1 MNRTLFIQAVTR
13 FLAGLFMVAV
23 LLFIPAGTWDYPQ
36 GWLLMMILFVPMF
49 IAGLVMMKKD
59 PDLLKK
65 RLSVKEKE
73 SEQRLVIISSGIM
86 FFAAF
91 IAAGLSFRYGL
102 MMLPPPISVIAALIF
117 LAAYA
122 LYAEVLRENAFLS
135 RTVEVQKEQRVIDT
149 GLYGIV
155 RHPMYMATVLL
166 FLSMPLVLGSVLSFV
181 IMLAYIP
188 IIMQRIRNEEKVL
201 SEGLKG
207 YAEYKIKVKYRLI
220 PFVW

>member
-1 MNRTLFIQAVTR
+1 MNRTLFMQAVTR

-36 GWLLMMILFVPMF
+36 GWHLMMILFVPMF

-188 IIMQRIRNEEKVL
+188 IIMKRIRNEEKVL

>member
-166 FLSMPLVLGSVLSFV
+166 FLSIPLVLGSVLSFV

-188 IIMQRIRNEEKVL
+188 IIMKRIRNEEKVL

>member
-188 IIMQRIRNEEKVL
+188 IIMKRIRNEEKVL
-201 SEGLKG
+201 SEGLNG

>member
-1 MNRTLFIQAVTR
+1 MNRTLFMQAVTR

-188 IIMQRIRNEEKVL
+188 IIMKRIRNEEKVL

>member
-188 IIMQRIRNEEKVL
+188 IIMKRIRNEEKVL